1 MKKIRTAFR
10 WCVGIGFAGIICA
23 LAVNFLVIGIA
34 RQYIVEP
41 QDTADDYDCILVLG
55 CQVHGDAPSAMLRDR
70 LDRAIELYKSG
81 VSDRILMSGDHGRT
95 EYNEVGVMKQY
106 AIDNGVPADAVFM
119 DHAGFSTY
127 ESMYRARD
135 IFEVRHPLIVTQ
147 TYHLY
152 RAIYDARRLG
162 LDAQGT
168 DAMPN
173 TYVFPMY
180 NTVREI
186 LARNKDFLYAAI
198 RPKPTCLGEPIP
210 ISRSGSMTD
219 DQEFVEKI

>member
-1 MKKIRTAFR
+1 MRKIKVTVQRLAQIAFAT
-10 WCVGIGFAGIICA
+10 VLCA

-34 RQYIVEP
+34 GRHIVEP
-41 QDTADDYDCILVLG
+41 TDTANDYDCILVLG
-55 CQVHGDAPSAMLRDR
+55 CQVHGNVPGARLRDR

-81 VSDRILMSGDHGRT
+81 KSDRILMSGDHGRT

-135 IFEVRHPLIVTQ
+135 IFAVKKPLIITQ
-147 TYHLY
+147 PYHLY
-152 RAIYDARRLG
+152 RAVFDARRLG

-168 DAMPN
+168 AAMPN
-173 TYVFPMY
+173 TYVFPLY
-180 NTVREI
+180 NTVREV
-186 LARNKDFLYAAI
+186 LARNKDFIFSLI
-198 RPKPTCLGEPIP
+198 QPKPTYLGETIP
-210 ISRSGSMTD
+210 ISLSGSLTD
-219 DQEFVEKI
+219 DQIFV